1 MQDILEIIDKLIK
14 EQKLSITS
22 LPLTGGILTY
32 QSTIDSLI
40 LFVSSLKEETNLRF
54 TILTDLFAADFPDRF
69 KRFEIVYNL
78 LSLKLNKRIL
88 IKVEASEEDAI
99 PSITKIF
106 NAACWC
112 ERETYDMYGINFSGS
127 HDVRRLL
134 TDYGFEGHPLRK
146 DFPLTGYV
154 QVKYDEAQE
163 KVVYEPVKLE
173 QEYRHFDFSSDW
185 QGPNYKLPGDEKA
198 KPSRN
203 RDL

>member
-1 MQDILEIIDKLIK
+1 MLELIDKLINK
-14 EQKLSITS
+14 QKLAVVP
-22 LPLTGGILTY
+22 LPLISGILAY
-32 QSTIDSLI
+32 QSSIDSII
-40 LFVSSLKEETNLRF
+40 LFLSSLKEEQDLRF
-54 TILTDLFAADFPDRF
+54 TILTDLFAADFPDRS

-88 IKVEASEEDAI
+88 IKIEASEEDVT

-106 NAACWC
+106 SAACWY
-112 ERETYDMYGINFSGS
+112 EREVYDMYGINFSGS

-154 QVKYDEAQE
+154 QVKYDETQE

-173 QEYRHFDFSSDW
+173 QEYRHFDFTSSW
-185 QGPNYKLPGDEKA
+185 QEPNYKLPGDEKA
-198 KPSRN
+198 SK
-203 RDL
+203 

>member
-1 MQDILEIIDKLIK
+1 MIEIIDKLIK
-14 EQKLSITS
+14 DQKLSVIP
-22 LPLTGGILTY
+22 LPLTSGILTY
-32 QSTIDSLI
+32 QSSIDSII
-40 LFVSSLKEETNLRF
+40 LFLASLKNETDLRF
-54 TILTDLFAADFPDRF
+54 TILTDLFGADFLDRS

-88 IKVEASEEDAI
+88 IKVEANEEDAI

-106 NAACWC
+106 SAACWY

-146 DFPLTGYV
+146 DFPLYGYV
-154 QVKYDEAQE
+154 QVKYDNTQE

-173 QEYRHFDFSSDW
+173 QEYRHFNFSSSW
-185 QGPNYKLPGDEKA
+185 EGPNYSLPGDEKA
-198 KPSRN
+198 KH
-203 RDL
+203 